1 MLTVQTFPA
10 GFSTGERCV
19 SAAAAGNCNALAPNP
34 TLSNRLTAYLAE
46 QTGTMTEFTN
56 KSIIITGAAGNLGAA
71 VAAAFAA
78 AGARIALVDI
88 SEERL
93 LQTQAA
99 LPQQAQSIIIPTNLI
114 EADAVAAMVR
124 DVDEQFHT
132 IDILANIAG
141 GFTMGPL
148 LHETGDRDWDFMM
161 DLNLRSIFNCCRE
174 VIPRMRQSGGGR
186 IINISARA
194 AREGKAKM
202 GPYCASKAAVIT
214 LTESLSAENREQEIN
229 VNCILPGTIDTPRN
243 REEMPGS
250 DFSRWVPPQALADV
264 ILFLASD
271 AARCV
276 SGAAIPVYGKS

>member
-1 MLTVQTFPA
+1 
-10 GFSTGERCV
+10 
-19 SAAAAGNCNALAPNP
+19 
-34 TLSNRLTAYLAE
+34 
-46 QTGTMTEFTN
+46 MTEFTN

-71 VAAAFAA
+71 VAATFAE
-78 AGARIALVDI
+78 AGARVALVDI

-99 LPQQAQSIIIPTNLI
+99 LPQQSSSIIIPTNLI
-114 EADAVAAMVR
+114 EPAAVASMVR
-124 DVDEQFHT
+124 DVLEQFHSV
-132 IDILANIAG
+132 DILANIAG

-148 LHETGDRDWDFMM
+148 LHETDDHDWDFMM
-161 DLNLRSIFNCCRE
+161 NLNLRSIFNCCRE
-174 VIPRMRQSGGGR
+174 VIPRMRQHGGGR
-186 IINISARA
+186 IINIAARA

-214 LTESLSAENREQEIN
+214 LTESLSAENRELDIN

-243 REEMPGS
+243 REEMPDS
-250 DFSRWVPPQALADV
+250 DFSKWVPPQALAEV

-276 SGAAIPVYGKS
+276 TGAAIPVYGKS